1 MSDILH
7 SVSSFLCALFPNF
20 LDILIFFIITI
31 FTFSF
36 FLLITHQVLRKEVTF
51 QEIMRQYRHQPQA
64 KSHVRYVNTIH
75 VHVLTHHSDN
85 HVHVLTHHP
94 DNHEVCIEIVHVHM
108 YMYMYMIIR
117 ILYHYMYEIM
127 KCVLNY

>member
-1 MSDILH
+1 MPDNLH

-75 VHVLTHHSDN
+75 VHVLTHH
-85 HVHVLTHHP
+85 P
-94 DNHEVCIEIVHVHM
+94 DNHEVCIEIVHVYVHD
-108 YMYMYMIIR
+108 YQNTVS
-117 ILYHYMYEIM
+117 LH
-127 KCVLNY
+127 V